1 MANHPPPPEAE
12 GGVFRQVRHFIQ
24 ASIQYSSARMRLA
37 KLESKEAGIH
47 TVKLLVL
54 IAGTIG
60 VAMFAW
66 LFLCLGATACLAG
79 QFGGSWAWA
88 ALAVAGAHMVLLLA
102 LSSVLRKMSATPLFP
117 LTTEELKKDREWL
130 ETQTQTKQP

>member
-1 MANHPPPPEAE
+1 M
-12 GGVFRQVRHFIQ
+12 RQLIQ

-37 KLESKEAGIH
+37 RLESKEAGVHAI
-47 TVKLLVL
+47 KLLVV
-54 IAGTIG
+54 ISGTIG

-66 LFLCLGATACLAG
+66 LFLCFGVVAWLAVR
-79 QFGGSWAWA
+79 FGNWTWA
-88 ALAVAGAHMVLLLA
+88 ALAMSGAHIVLLLI
-102 LSSVLRKMSATPLFP
+102 LSAVLKKMSTTPLFP

>member
-1 MANHPPPPEAE
+1 VANHPPAPEAE
-12 GGVFRQVRHFIQ
+12 GGVIRQVRQLIQ

-37 KLESKEAGIH
+37 RLESKEAAVHSI
-47 TVKLLVL
+47 KLLLV

-66 LFLCLGATACLAG
+66 FFLCFGVVAWLAVR
-79 QFGGSWAWA
+79 FGDWTWA
-88 ALAVAGAHMVLLLA
+88 ALAVAGAHVVLLFI
-102 LSSVLRKMSATPLFP
+102 LSAVLKKMSATPLFP

-130 ETQTQTKQP
+130 ETHTQTKQP

>member
-1 MANHPPPPEAE
+1 VANHPPPPEAE
-12 GGVFRQVRHFIQ
+12 GGMFRQVRHFIQ

-47 TVKLLVL
+47 TIKVLVL
-54 IAGTIG
+54 IVGTIG
-60 VAMFAW
+60 VAMFTW
-66 LFLCLGATACLAG
+66 LFLCLGAASWLAVPLG
-79 QFGGSWAWA
+79 NWAWA
-88 ALAVAGAHMVLLLA
+88 AFAVAGAHIILLLI
-102 LSSVLRKMSATPLFP
+102 LSTVLKKMSATPLFP